1 MTERQMQVRI
11 GTLVLVAMLL
21 FMGFVLSIGRRSAL
35 FEERYS
41 LWTSFSS
48 TEGLAAGAPVRL
60 AGLTVGNVTR
70 IAFGRD
76 PKDRRIVLTLS
87 VEQRVQDRIREDSVA
102 SIGTIGLVGDKVLDI
117 TVGSH
122 DRPGLRPG
130 AELASTDPP
139 DYAQLLKKGDRI
151 LDNVTRI
158 TASLDEFLAGGE
170 STGKRNLNEALRSLR
185 TTLVEVEK
193 GQGLLHDII
202 YGREG
207 AELLARM
214 DRTVQSLEKVAKS
227 IEVEGSPLLV
237 RMDRTLQSVEKLAG
251 TLETAA
257 GPLLGRV
264 DRTVQSLENIAK
276 ALETEDGLLH
286 ALIYTPKDETLGR
299 LTQSLNTLDEI
310 LRQAR
315 DGRGLLHMLLYESEG
330 AELLARLNRTS
341 EHLEGL
347 ARAAREGKGLLPSL
361 LFDPAGAK
369 VLEDVR
375 DVAADLR
382 GLAAEMRGV
391 AGDLQ
396 TITTRL
402 RQGEGTIGG
411 LLEDPTVYEDLSAL
425 LRGAN
430 RSTLLR
436 SLIRSTREEGLREKR

>member
-158 TASLDEFLAGGE
+158 TASLDEFLVGGE

-264 DRTVQSLENIAK
+264 DRTVQSLENIVK

-382 GLAAEMRGV
+382 GLAADMRGV